1 MDPRHEVTNWLW
13 NVALSLCLHK
23 SDRPTPVLHSDD
35 ANTDLLDFDL
45 DPTLAP
51 VRQALKTSSLACFIA
66 LSSSSHLGH
75 KYVGIT

>member
-23 SDRPTPVLHSDD
+23 SDRPTPVFHSDD